1 MYTLVSEKQP
11 NGNTIENCLTTFKL
25 NNDDEPL
32 WFDRPCIEN
41 DLLDEPG
48 HKFMCEF
55 NLPNQQNDLFG
66 KIFPKFIIKCFHL
79 SIIKYQKAMA
89 KCFQF

>member
-1 MYTLVSEKQP
+1 MYTLVSKKQP
-11 NGNTIENCLTTFKL
+11 NGNAIENCLTTFKL

-32 WFDRPCIEN
+32 CIAPCIEN
-41 DLLDEPG
+41 DVLDEPG

-55 NLPNQQNDLFG
+55 NLPDQQNDLFS
-66 KIFPKFIIKCFHL
+66 KIFPKFIIKYFHL
-79 SIIKYQKAMA
+79 SIIKYQKIMA

>member
-1 MYTLVSEKQP
+1 MYTLVSKKQP

-25 NNDDEPL
+25 NDDDEPL
-32 WFDRPCIEN
+32 WLCIEN
-41 DLLDEPG
+41 DVLDEPG

-66 KIFPKFIIKCFHL
+66 KIFPK
-79 SIIKYQKAMA
+79 YQKVMT

>member
-1 MYTLVSEKQP
+1 MYTLVSKKQP

-25 NNDDEPL
+25 NNEDEPL

-41 DLLDEPG
+41 DVIGVPG

-55 NLPNQQNDLFG
+55 NLPDRQNDLFS
-66 KIFPKFIIKCFHL
+66 KIFLKFIIKYFHL
-79 SIIKYQKAMA
+79 SIIKYQKIMA